1 MRLRPFTLSR
11 LCGLTLALCA
21 CDSGDAREPEPRAHE
36 AASPE
41 TPETPA
47 MPTPAGAGEASPSA
61 APEAPRDPASIRA
74 HLEALAPA
82 TTRAGHL
89 RFTDPLLGDAVATEV
104 LAARLAAAATLAQER
119 HALAEALH
127 RTGGAWSAAILTQL
141 AVEADPEVRVILVGT
156 LAKAPTAD
164 ALAGLRLGL
173 DDGDPR
179 VRRAACE
186 LAGWAPE
193 AGAAEAERLVAALGD
208 DEAMIRAAAARS
220 LGLLGDAGRF
230 AAVAPGLQD
239 SDAEVRLQS
248 LRALERLDRSRAAGL
263 PEVAALAR
271 SGRDPRVQRAAAK
284 LRAEAAP

>member
-1 MRLRPFTLSR
+1 MRLRHSTFSR
-11 LCGLTLALCA
+11 LCGLGLALALVA
-21 CDSGDAREPEPRAHE
+21 CDSGDARDPEPRASE
-36 AASPE
+36 AAA
-41 TPETPA
+41 TPA
-47 MPTPAGAGEASPSA
+47 MPTPAGAGEATPSPA
-61 APEAPRDPASIRA
+61 PAPETPSDPAAIRA
-74 HLEALAPA
+74 HLETLSPA

-89 RFTDPLLGDAVATEV
+89 RFTDPLLSDAQATEV
-104 LAARLAAAATLAQER
+104 FAARLAVEVTAAEER
-119 HALAEALH
+119 QALAEALH

-141 AVEADPEVRVILVGT
+141 GEEADPEVRVILVGT

-173 DDGDPR
+173 GDGDPR

-193 AGAAEAERLVAALGD
+193 AGAAEADRLVAALGE

-230 AAVAPGLQD
+230 AAVAPGLED

-263 PEVAALAR
+263 PEVAKLAE
-271 SGRDPRVQRAAAK
+271 SGSDPRVKRAAGK

>member
-1 MRLRPFTLSR
+1 
-11 LCGLTLALCA
+11 
-21 CDSGDAREPEPRAHE
+21 DSGDARDPEPRASE
-36 AASPE
+36 AAA
-41 TPETPA
+41 TPA
-47 MPTPAGAGEASPSA
+47 MPTPAGAGEATPSP
-61 APEAPRDPASIRA
+61 APETPSDPAAIRA
-74 HLEALAPA
+74 HLEALDPA

-89 RFTDPLLGDAVATEV
+89 RFTDPLLRDAQATEV
-104 LAARLAAAATLAQER
+104 FAARLAVEATPAEER
-119 HALAEALH
+119 QALAEALH

-141 AVEADPEVRVILVGT
+141 EREADPEVRVILVGT

-173 DDGDPR
+173 GDADSR

-193 AGAAEAERLVAALGD
+193 AGAVEAERLVAALGD

-230 AAVAPGLQD
+230 AAVAPGLED

-263 PEVAALAR
+263 PEVAKLAE
-271 SGRDPRVQRAAAK
+271 SGGDPRVKRAAGK
-284 LRAEAAP
+284 LRAEASP